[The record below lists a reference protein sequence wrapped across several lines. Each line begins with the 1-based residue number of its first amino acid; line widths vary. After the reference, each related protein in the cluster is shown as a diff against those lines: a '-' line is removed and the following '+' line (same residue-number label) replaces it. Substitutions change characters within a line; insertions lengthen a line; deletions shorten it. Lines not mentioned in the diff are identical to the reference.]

1 VLILR
6 EKIILVDGRPVK
18 LYSLDGR
25 LWFSKAPDVTQFK
38 QRQAR
43 VKASLQRNF
52 ASHAMPNHIAHGIVD
67 FWSA

>member
-6 EKIILVDGRPVK
+6 EKSILVDGRPVK
-18 LYSLDGR
+18 LYALDGR
-25 LWFSKAPDVTQFK
+25 VWVSKAPDVTEFK

-43 VKASLQRNF
+43 VKASLQRKF
-52 ASHAMPNHIAHGIVD
+52 ALHAMPNHIARGIVD